1 MSVFLTTL
9 TAVCVLLLTAA
20 PGYVLMKRRMIAEA
34 CIPGASKILLYVC
47 QPCLAVYTFKST
59 AFSVQTLT
67 RIGIFALVALLLHAV
82 MLSGAYLLLRKRCEQ
97 PVYRIITLATS
108 FANCAFFG
116 IPIIEAL
123 FPDAAPDLIVY
134 TTVYALVMNIIG
146 WTVGAA
152 IIARSTSYIRVKGL
166 FLNPATVG
174 AAVALLLFCLEI
186 PIQADLYGMLT
197 LLGRMCT
204 PLSMLIMGM
213 RLATVPIKRMFTD
226 VRVYLASL
234 VKLCVMPLVAF
245 ALAAVLPIDP
255 YSKRVFYIIACC
267 PTASVVLNFSEII
280 GEGQGEAANLVLLGT
295 ILSALT
301 LPLMMLLLPLI

>member
-174 AAVALLLFCLEI
+174 AAV
-186 PIQADLYGMLT
+186 G
-197 LLGRMCT
+197 
-204 PLSMLIMGM
+204 
-213 RLATVPIKRMFTD
+213 V
-226 VRVYLASL
+226 
-234 VKLCVMPLVAF
+234 
-245 ALAAVLPIDP
+245 
-255 YSKRVFYIIACC
+255 
-267 PTASVVLNFSEII
+267 
-280 GEGQGEAANLVLLGT
+280 
-295 ILSALT
+295 
-301 LPLMMLLLPLI
+301 